1 MRRKR
6 HLLMRSG
13 TIFQSTHPLRDA
25 TICVRLEYL
34 KETISIHAPLT
45 GCDFL
50 VCYLLG
56 LGKNFNPRTPYGMR
70 LYARHTLLEKRSIS
84 IHAPLT
90 GCDDSV
96 RAC

>member
-1 MRRKR
+1 MYQHNFNPRTPYGMRPFKIANG
-6 HLLMRSG
+6 S
-13 TIFQSTHPLRDA
+13 HPWF
-25 TICVRLEYL
+25 
-34 KETISIHAPLT
+34 ISIHAPLT